1 MARHRPRRGH
11 SLEVLVLVLRGC
23 GGRKDGGLA
32 RGGELGHEGAGHGVL
47 DPATCVAQG
56 GKGVGRVPVAGDGG
70 RTPGAKQ
77 FTVTSCNA
85 IRWLHFGF
93 NLTQQERKLSLRF
106 LIVMLSI

>member
-47 DPATCVAQG
+47 DPARRPLCVPGVLARPGPGQR
-56 GKGVGRVPVAGDGG
+56 VGRVAVAGEGG
-70 RTPGAKQ
+70 GGPRPQQLAVTP
-77 FTVTSCNA
+77 
-85 IRWLHFGF
+85 
-93 NLTQQERKLSLRF
+93 
-106 LIVMLSI
+106 